1 MCENLSIYLQLN
13 SQILH
18 NYVIFQLCLL
28 YVTFLKQVN
37 ENHSFMATIN
47 TESSTTLAST
57 RLDKWLWAARFYKT
71 RAIAKQ
77 MIDGGKVFYNG
88 QRTKSGKAVVIGD
101 IIKIRQGYDEKE
113 IKVIAI
119 ADKRRDADFAQT
131 LYQESSKSIEIRE
144 KNNLAR
150 KQGILLSPASD
161 RKPDK
166 KQRRKLREF
175 KERI

>member
-1 MCENLSIYLQLN
+1 MAVQ
-13 SQILH
+13 
-18 NYVIFQLCLL
+18 
-28 YVTFLKQVN
+28 N
-37 ENHSFMATIN
+37 ENSSHSLT
-47 TESSTTLAST
+47 ST

-101 IIKIRQGYDEKE
+101 VIKVRQGFDERE
-113 IKVIAI
+113 IAVIAL
-119 ADKRRDADFAQT
+119 ADKRRDATFAQT
-131 LYQESSKSIEIRE
+131 LYKESSKSIEVRE
-144 KNNLAR
+144 KNSLAR

-161 RKPDK
+161 TKPDK

-175 KERI
+175 KERM

>member
-1 MCENLSIYLQLN
+1 
-13 SQILH
+13 
-18 NYVIFQLCLL
+18 
-28 YVTFLKQVN
+28 
-37 ENHSFMATIN
+37 MATTKAN
-47 TESSTTLAST
+47 SSTLITST

-88 QRTKSGKAVVIGD
+88 QRTKSGKAVTVGD
-101 IIKIRQGYDEKE
+101 IIKLRHGFDEKE
-113 IKVIAI
+113 VEVIAL
-119 ADKRRDADFAQT
+119 ADKRKDASFAQT
-131 LYQESSKSIEIRE
+131 LYQESVKSLEVRE
-144 KNNLAR
+144 KNSLAR

-161 RKPDK
+161 TKPDK

>member
-1 MCENLSIYLQLN
+1 MTVHGEKTENKN
-13 SQILH
+13 S
-18 NYVIFQLCLL
+18 
-28 YVTFLKQVN
+28 
-37 ENHSFMATIN
+37 
-47 TESSTTLAST
+47 ST

-88 QRTKSGKAVVIGD
+88 QRSKSGKNVAIGD
-101 IIKIRQGYDEKE
+101 KITLRQGFDSKE
-113 IKVIAI
+113 VIVIAL
-119 ADKRRDADFAQT
+119 ADRRRDAAFAAT
-131 LYQESSKSIEIRE
+131 LYEETKDSITTRDR
-144 KNNLAR
+144 NALAR

-161 RKPDK
+161 TKPDK